1 MMVVLSTCCSFFF
14 FFKQKT
20 AYEIGTGDWS
30 SDVCSSDLTISIPS
44 RSKFC
49 FYEDVQIANKGL
61 EGAEHAKFSFTVIRG
76 GKYKDVAAS
85 VISMHDKRFGSM

>member
-1 MMVVLSTCCSFFF
+1 MIVGLLIAKLVL
-14 FFKQKT
+14 
-20 AYEIGTGDWS
+20 IGQ
-30 SDVCSSDLTISIPS
+30 VLAITISIPS
-44 RSKFC
+44 RAKFC

>member
-1 MMVVLSTCCSFFF
+1 MIVGLLIAKLVLIV
-14 FFKQKT
+14 QVL
-20 AYEIGTGDWS
+20 AI
-30 SDVCSSDLTISIPS
+30 TISIPS

>member
-1 MMVVLSTCCSFFF
+1 MIVGLLIAKLVL
-14 FFKQKT
+14 
-20 AYEIGTGDWS
+20 IGQ
-30 SDVCSSDLTISIPS
+30 VLAITISIPS

-85 VISMHDKRFGSM
+85 VISMHDRRFGSM